1 MLSSSEK
8 FDLMQ
13 RRGWVCYYCGKKVN
27 SAYGKVHHQN
37 QNPNDD
43 RPENLKVACREC
55 HERITARYR

>member
-13 RRGWVCYYCGKKVN
+13 RRVWTCFYCGKRV
-27 SAYGKVHHQN
+27 STVTGEVHHQN
-37 QNPNDD
+37 QKPNDD

-55 HERITARYR
+55 HDRITARYR

>member
-8 FDLMQ
+8 YDLMQ

-27 SAYGKVHHQN
+27 SANGKVHHQN